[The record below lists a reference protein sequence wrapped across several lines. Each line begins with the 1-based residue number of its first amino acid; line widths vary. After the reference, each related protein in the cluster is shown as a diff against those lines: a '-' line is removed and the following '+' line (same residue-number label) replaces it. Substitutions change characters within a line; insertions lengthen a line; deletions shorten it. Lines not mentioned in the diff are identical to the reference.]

1 MGISERKQRQHEE
14 VRTTILQQS
23 WQIVEEEG
31 WEALSIRKIADAIE
45 YSTPMVYKHFENK
58 DALLEAFSREGYA
71 RLADILVT
79 AKASRTLPAEQ
90 LEAISEA
97 YWQFAQEHPKH
108 YQIMYG
114 LGIPTCQMVRDIPE
128 IRQVSDLLHATI
140 DEAIASGKNPDID
153 GHLKATTFWSIL
165 HGLVAMTIIS
175 AHGGPEMARRTL
187 NDAVQGFIKAL
198 LN

>member
-1 MGISERKQRQHEE
+1 MGISERKQRQLEE
-14 VRTTILQQS
+14 VRSTILKQS

-45 YSTPMVYKHFENK
+45 YSTPVVYKHFESK
-58 DALLEAFSREGYA
+58 DAILEAFSREGYA
-71 RLADILVT
+71 RLSGILAA
-79 AKASRTLPAEQ
+79 AKASHTSPAGQ
-90 LEAISEA
+90 LEAISKA
-97 YWQFAQEHPKH
+97 YWRFAQEHPKH

-140 DEAIASGKNPDID
+140 EDAIKSGKNPDVD

-165 HGLVAMTIIS
+165 HGLVAMTMIS
-175 AHGGPEMARRTL
+175 APGGPEMARRTL
-187 NDAVQGFIKAL
+187 DDAVQGFIKAL
-198 LN
+198 LH

>member
-1 MGISERKQRQHEE
+1 MGISERKQRQLEE
-14 VRTTILQQS
+14 VRTTILEQS

-45 YSTPMVYKHFENK
+45 YSTPVVYKHFESK
-58 DALLEAFSREGYA
+58 DAILEAFSREGYA
-71 RLADILVT
+71 RLAGDLAT
-79 AKASRTLPAEQ
+79 AKASRTSPAEQ
-90 LEAISEA
+90 LAAISEA
-97 YWQFAQEHPKH
+97 YWQFAQTHPKY

-128 IRQVSDLLHATI
+128 IRQVSELLHTTI
-140 DEAIASGKNPDID
+140 YAAIKSGKNTAVD

-165 HGLVAMTIIS
+165 HGLVAMTMI
-175 AHGGPEMARRTL
+175 AAPGGPDMARRTL
-187 NDAVQGFIKAL
+187 DDAVQGFIKAL

>member
-1 MGISERKQRQHEE
+1 MGISERKQRQLEE
-14 VRTTILQQS
+14 VRATILEQS
-23 WQIVEEEG
+23 WQIVEDEG

-45 YSTPMVYKHFENK
+45 YSTPVVYKHFESK
-58 DALLEAFSREGYA
+58 DAILEAFSREGYV
-71 RLADILVT
+71 RLAESLAT
-79 AKASRTLPAEQ
+79 AKASRTAPDEQ

-97 YWQFAQEHPKH
+97 YWQFAQTHPKH

-140 DEAIASGKNPDID
+140 EDAIKSGRNPDVD
-153 GHLKATTFWSIL
+153 SHLKATTFWSIL
-165 HGLVAMTIIS
+165 HGLVAMTMI
-175 AHGGPEMARRTL
+175 AAPGGPEMARRTL
-187 NDAVQGFIKAL
+187 DDAVQGFIKAL

>member
-1 MGISERKQRQHEE
+1 MGISERKQRQLEE
-14 VRTTILQQS
+14 VRAAILEQS

-45 YSTPMVYKHFENK
+45 YSTPVVYKHFESK
-58 DALLEAFSREGYA
+58 DAILEAFSQEGYA
-71 RLADILVT
+71 RLAENLIS
-79 AKASRTLPAEQ
+79 AKASRTAPDEQ
-90 LEAISEA
+90 LEAISKA

-114 LGIPTCQMVRDIPE
+114 LGIPTCQMVREIRE

-140 DEAIASGKNPDID
+140 DDAIKSGKNPDVD
-153 GHLKATTFWSIL
+153 SHLKATTFWSIL
-165 HGLVAMTIIS
+165 HGLVAMTMI
-175 AHGGPEMARRTL
+175 AAPGGPEMARRSL
-187 NDAVQGFIKAL
+187 DDAVQGFIKAL

>member
-1 MGISERKQRQHEE
+1 MGISERKQRQLEE
-14 VRTTILQQS
+14 VRATILKQS

-31 WEALSIRKIADAIE
+31 WEALSIRKIAEAIE
-45 YSTPMVYKHFENK
+45 YSTPVVYKHFESK
-58 DALLEAFSREGYA
+58 DAILEAFSREGYA
-71 RLADILVT
+71 RLARILTT
-79 AKASRTLPAEQ
+79 AKASQPLPADQ
-90 LEAISEA
+90 LAAISEA

-140 DEAIASGKNPDID
+140 DDAIQSGKNPDVD

-165 HGLVAMTIIS
+165 HGLVAMTIIA

-187 NDAVQGFIKAL
+187 DDAVQGFIKAL

>member
-1 MGISERKQRQHEE
+1 MGISERKQRQLEE
-14 VRTTILQQS
+14 VRATILEQS

-45 YSTPMVYKHFENK
+45 YSTPVVYKHFESK
-58 DALLEAFSREGYA
+58 DAILEAFSREGYA
-71 RLADILVT
+71 LLAGSLAK
-79 AKASRTLPAEQ
+79 AKASRISPDEQ

-97 YWQFAQEHPKH
+97 YWQFAHEHPKH

-128 IRQVSDLLHATI
+128 IGQVSDLLHATI
-140 DEAIASGKNPDID
+140 AEAIKSGKHPDVD
-153 GHLKATTFWSIL
+153 SHLKATTFWSIL
-165 HGLVAMTIIS
+165 HGLVAMTMIS
-175 AHGGPEMARRTL
+175 APGGPEMARRTL
-187 NDAVQGFIKAL
+187 VDAVQGFIKAL

>member
-14 VRTTILQQS
+14 VRATILEQS

-45 YSTPMVYKHFENK
+45 YSTPVVYKHFENK
-58 DALLEAFSREGYA
+58 DAILEAFSREGYA
-71 RLADILVT
+71 RLAAILT
-79 AKASRTLPAEQ
+79 AAKASRTSPAEQ

-128 IRQVSDLLHATI
+128 IRQVSELLHAAI
-140 DEAIASGKNPDID
+140 NEAIASGKNPDVD
-153 GHLKATTFWSIL
+153 SHLKATTFWSIL
-165 HGLVAMTIIS
+165 HGLVAMTIIA

-187 NDAVQGFIKAL
+187 DDAVQGFIKAL

>member
-1 MGISERKQRQHEE
+1 MGISERKQRQLEE
-14 VRTTILQQS
+14 VRTTILKQS
-23 WQIVEEEG
+23 WQIVKEEG

-45 YSTPMVYKHFENK
+45 YSTPVVYKHFESK

-71 RLADILVT
+71 LLAGSLT
-79 AKASRTLPAEQ
+79 EAKASEVRPDGQ
-90 LEAISEA
+90 LVAISEA

-128 IRQVSDLLHATI
+128 IREVSDLLHTTI
-140 DEAIASGKNPDID
+140 QEAIKMGKNPDVD

-165 HGLVAMTIIS
+165 HGLVAMTVITEPRD
-175 AHGGPEMARRTL
+175 PEMAHHTL
-187 NDAVQGFIKAL
+187 NDAVQGFIKSL

>member
-1 MGISERKQRQHEE
+1 MGISERKRRQLEE
-14 VRTTILQQS
+14 VRATILKQS

-45 YSTPMVYKHFENK
+45 YSTPVVYKHFESK
-58 DALLEAFSREGYA
+58 DAILEAFSREGYA
-71 RLADILVT
+71 RLASSLAK
-79 AKASRTLPAEQ
+79 AKASQNVPAEQ

-97 YWQFAQEHPKH
+97 YWRFAHEHPKH

-128 IRQVSDLLHATI
+128 IRQVSDLLH
-140 DEAIASGKNPDID
+140 EAIDDAIKSAKHPEVD
-153 GHLKATTFWSIL
+153 GHLKATTFWSIM
-165 HGLVAMTIIS
+165 HGLVAMTII
-175 AHGGPEMARRTL
+175 AAPGGPETARRTL
-187 NDAVQGFIKAL
+187 DDAVQGFIKAL

>member
-1 MGISERKQRQHEE
+1 MGITERRQRQLEE
-14 VRTTILQQS
+14 VRATILEQS

-45 YSTPMVYKHFENK
+45 YSTPVVYKHFESK
-58 DALLEAFSREGYA
+58 DAILEAFSREGYA
-71 RLADILVT
+71 LLAESLAS
-79 AKASRTLPAEQ
+79 AKARHTDAATQ

-97 YWQFAQEHPKH
+97 YWLFAQANPKH

-140 DEAIASGKNPDID
+140 DEAIKSGKNPDVD
-153 GHLKATTFWSIL
+153 GHLKAKTFWSIL
-165 HGLVAMTIIS
+165 HGLVAMTMIS
-175 AHGGPEMARRTL
+175 APDGSDLARRTL
-187 NDAVQGFIKAL
+187 DDAVQGFIKAL
-198 LN
+198 LT

>member
-1 MGISERKQRQHEE
+1 MGITERRQRQLEE
-14 VRTTILQQS
+14 VRSTILQQS

-45 YSTPMVYKHFENK
+45 YSTPVVYKHFENK
-58 DALLEAFSREGYA
+58 DAILEAFSREGYA
-71 RLADILVT
+71 RLAGILTT
-79 AKASRTLPAEQ
+79 AKSSRTSPSAQ

-97 YWQFAQEHPKH
+97 YWRFAQEHPKH

-128 IRQVSDLLHATI
+128 IKQVADVLHTTI
-140 DEAIASGKNPDID
+140 NEAIRSGKNPDVD

-165 HGLVAMTIIS
+165 HGLVAMTMI
-175 AHGGPEMARRTL
+175 AAPGGPEMARRTL
-187 NDAVQGFIKAL
+187 DDAVQGFIKAL